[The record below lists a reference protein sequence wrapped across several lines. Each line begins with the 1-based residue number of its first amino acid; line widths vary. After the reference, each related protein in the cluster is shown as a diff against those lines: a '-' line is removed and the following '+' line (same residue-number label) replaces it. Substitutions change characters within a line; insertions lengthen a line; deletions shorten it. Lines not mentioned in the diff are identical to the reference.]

1 MRSTSMTTPML
12 TLPYDALSEIA
23 LSLPAVGSTKPWR
36 DVNSLATTCMR
47 LYEWKKTVDN
57 DVEREWNEVKK
68 TVSGKYGW
76 RDGLEI
82 IISNFENSK
91 TRLFREPILRKI
103 ASKRLDSDLN
113 NQIKDFDVFVTMLYS
128 MLEKISYEDIR
139 QLLDVFNKASL
150 STKTQIVTVLP
161 LFLPALNSKNRQQVL
176 CQLFRLV
183 DSDPMLRLS
192 LTTSGA
198 FNNIGNSLGDDHQ
211 SKILLM
217 LSLYSREL
225 LRIKHGYKFAL
236 DFIQSDERWS
246 WVLSKVPEYLDTLL
260 GMESMLDD
268 PACRKQTI
276 NYLNELFLVCG
287 DTMRLGICTIMLE
300 FYSEFRKCRDGEK
313 FVDQL
318 IYWFLRSPE
327 FCIAENGP
335 LNSRFISVLSKHI
348 AMYKTSL
355 GKREKIF
362 LAEKISKTISYAI
375 RVKAYDQ
382 STLLLI
388 ETAKID
394 KKLIANVCKNSLELT
409 NKDALIDALLNVNSL
424 KDLDGRYHYVSA
436 LCSAA
441 RYHQDSDPKFFKAF
455 LDVRDAILMKM

>member
-1 MRSTSMTTPML
+1 MRSTPMTSQML
-12 TLPYDALSEIA
+12 TLPFDALSEIA

-36 DVNSLATTCMR
+36 DVNSLAITCVR
-47 LYEWKKTVDN
+47 LCEWKKTVDN
-57 DVEREWNEVKK
+57 DVEIEWNEVKK

-76 RDGLEI
+76 KDGLEI

-113 NQIKDFDVFVTMLYS
+113 NQIEDFDVFVTMLYS

-161 LFLPALNSKNRQQVL
+161 LFLPALDSKNRQQVL

-183 DSDPMLRLS
+183 DSDPMLRHS
-192 LTTSGA
+192 LTIIGA
-198 FNNIGNSLGDDHQ
+198 FNNVGNSLGDDHH

-236 DFIQSDERWS
+236 DFIQSDELWS
-246 WVLSKVPEYLDTLL
+246 WVLDKVPEYLDTTH
-260 GMESMLDD
+260 GMEAMLDD
-268 PACRKQTI
+268 PACRTQMI
-276 NYLNELFLVCG
+276 NYLYKSFLECS
-287 DTMRLGICTIMLE
+287 DTRRHGICEKMLE
-300 FYSEFRKCRDGEK
+300 FHPELRKCCDGVK
-313 FVDQL
+313 LVNQL
-318 IYWFLRSPE
+318 IHWFLRSPE

-355 GKREKIF
+355 GKREKI
-362 LAEKISKTISYAI
+362 LLTGKISKTISYAI

-394 KKLIANVCKNSLELT
+394 KKLITNVCQYSLDLT
-409 NKDALIDALLNVNSL
+409 NKNALMDALLNVNSL